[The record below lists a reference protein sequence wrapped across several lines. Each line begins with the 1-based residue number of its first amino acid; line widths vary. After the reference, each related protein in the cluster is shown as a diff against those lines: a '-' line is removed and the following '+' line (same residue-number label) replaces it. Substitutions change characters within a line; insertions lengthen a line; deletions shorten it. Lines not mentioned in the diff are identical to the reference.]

1 MAENRTR
8 KNSPVPI
15 DISRTKIILDQMMNC
30 ICKIKIKDTFGTGF
44 FCEVRPMKVLMTNC
58 HVLDDIDYCTNNELN
73 IVLNDDKEK
82 KTINLGIE
90 RKTYFNIQYD
100 IAIIELKE
108 SDNINNLLIY

>member
-44 FCEVRPMKVLMTNC
+44 FCEIRICHNQRPMKVLMTNC
-58 HVLDDIDYCTNNELN
+58 HVLDDINYCINKELN
-73 IVLNDDKEK
+73 IVLNDGKEEK
-82 KTINLGIE
+82 K
-90 RKTYFNIQYD
+90 RQ
-100 IAIIELKE
+100 
-108 SDNINNLLIY
+108 